1 MKKINIL
8 TTEMANKIA
17 AGEVVERPASVI
29 KELVENSVDAG
40 ATSLII
46 EIKNGGVSYIRVT
59 DNGCG
64 ISPEDIKTAFLPH
77 ATSKIVDE
85 NDLFSIKTLG
95 FRGEALASIAAVSNV
110 EIMSKTEDEN
120 GTKLE
125 ISGGQFLKEETV
137 GCPVGTTIVVKNL
150 FFNTPARMKFLKK
163 DSTEASYITD
173 IVERLVMSNPHIS
186 VRYIVDEKEKLFV
199 SGDGELKSCIYSIYG
214 RDYAKGVL
222 ELSNSNQGIKISGF
236 IGKKELS
243 RGNRAFQS
251 VFVNGRYVKNR
262 AITAV
267 VENAYKNNIMVGKF
281 PFYVMNIEIPFEMVD
296 INVHPTKQEVKFVN
310 ERQVCDEVYWAVKNA
325 LLKENDEIREKIKS
339 RYVTFDRPVT
349 VEKPKV
355 EQTEIKIETK
365 PVNIER
371 PQFSEAP
378 KFTPVKKVEV
388 SVPKEFAPKSAPKPE
403 PEIKVQQPPKN
414 ADTIGVIEKF
424 KFEEPKVEFVEEDK
438 KVSYKIIGQLFDT
451 YVILELDNEVLLM
464 DQHAAHER
472 MIYEKLLRMN
482 DEKDMAYQMLLS
494 PVAITLSASEY
505 DAVEGRREALEK
517 YGFVVEDFG
526 SNTILVRQ
534 VPVSLKDDDIKNVI
548 LDIINNSSTDYME
561 ENIHTIACKAAIK
574 ANKKLSDKEI
584 DELVR
589 LFVAEGGV
597 NTCPHGRPI
606 IVKIT
611 KYELEKMFKRI
622 Q

>member
-125 ISGGQFLKEETV
+125 ISGGQFLNEETV
-137 GCPVGTTIVVKNL
+137 GCPVGTTVVVKNL

-173 IVERLVMSNPHIS
+173 IVERLVMANPHIS

-199 SGDGELKSCIYSIYG
+199 SGDGELKSCIYAIYG

-222 ELSNSNQGIKISGF
+222 ELSNTNQGVKISGYV
-236 IGKKELS
+236 GKKELS

-281 PFYVMNIEIPFEMVD
+281 PFYVMNIEIPFDMVD
-296 INVHPTKQEVKFVN
+296 INLHHTKQEVKFVN

-365 PVNIER
+365 PVNVER
-371 PQFSEAP
+371 PQFDNGP

-388 SVPKEFAPKSAPKPE
+388 SVPGEFVPKAEPKPS
-403 PEIKVQQPPKN
+403 VQQPPKN
-414 ADTIGVIEKF
+414 ADTIGIIEKF
-424 KFEEPKVEFVEEDK
+424 KFEEPKVEIEKEDK
-438 KVSYKIIGQLFDT
+438 KVSYKIVGQLFDT

-472 MIYEKLLRMN
+472 MIYEKLIRMN
-482 DEKDMAYQMLLS
+482 EEKEMSCQMLLS

-505 DAVEGRREALEK
+505 DAVEERRAALEK
-517 YGFVVEDFG
+517 YGFDVEDFG

-534 VPVSLKDDDIKNVI
+534 VPVSLRDDDIKNVI

>member
-1 MKKINIL
+1 MKKINVL
-8 TTEMANKIA
+8 TNEMANKIA

-40 ATSLII
+40 ATNLII

-77 ATSKIVDE
+77 ATSKIVNED
-85 NDLFSIKTLG
+85 DLFSIKTLG

-125 ISGGQFLKEETV
+125 ISGGKIEREETV

-222 ELSNSNQGIKISGF
+222 ELSNSNQSVKISGY

-281 PFYVMNIEIPFEMVD
+281 PFYVMNIEVPFEMVD

-339 RYVTFDRPVT
+339 RYVTFDRPV
-349 VEKPKV
+349 VDVKPKA
-355 EQTEIKIETK
+355 EQTEIKIEHK
-365 PVNIER
+365 PVSAQR
-371 PQFSEAP
+371 PQ
-378 KFTPVKKVEV
+378 FTPVKKVEV
-388 SVPKEFAPKSAPKPE
+388 TIPREFKKPVPTRVEE
-403 PEIKVQQPPKN
+403 TIPKN
-414 ADTIGVIEKF
+414 AYTADILQKF
-424 KFEEPKVEFVEEDK
+424 RAEEPKIEFAEEEK
-438 KVSYKIIGQLFDT
+438 KFSYKIIGQLFDT

-472 MIYEKLLRMN
+472 MIYEKLVRIN
-482 DEKDMAYQMLLS
+482 EEKEMAYQMLLS

-505 DAVEGRREALEK
+505 DAVESKREELEK

-534 VPVSLKDDDIKNVI
+534 VPVSLRDDDMKNVI

-611 KYELEKMFKRI
+611 KYQLEKMFKRI

>member
-1 MKKINIL
+1 MKKINVL
-8 TTEMANKIA
+8 TNEMANKIS

-40 ATSLII
+40 ATNLII
-46 EIKNGGVSYIRVT
+46 EIKNGGISYIRVT

-64 ISPEDIKTAFLPH
+64 ISPVDIKTAFLPH
-77 ATSKIVDE
+77 ATSKIINED
-85 NDLFSIKTLG
+85 DLYSIKTLG

-110 EIMSKTEDEN
+110 EIMSKTPEEN
-120 GTKLE
+120 GIKLE
-125 ISGGQFLKEETV
+125 ISGGKFLSEEAV
-137 GCPVGTTIVVKNL
+137 GCTAGTTIVVKNL

-199 SGDGELKSCIYSIYG
+199 SGDGELKSCIYAIYG

-222 ELSNSNQGIKISGF
+222 ELSNSNPNIKISGYV
-236 IGKKELS
+236 GKRELS

-281 PFYVMNIEIPFEMVD
+281 PFYVMNIEVPFEMVD

-310 ERQVCDEVYWAVKNA
+310 ERQVCDEVYWAVKGA
-325 LLKENDEIREKIKS
+325 LQKENDEIRDKIKS
-339 RYVTFDRPVT
+339 KYASFERPVT
-349 VEKPKV
+349 EERPKPQ
-355 EQTEIKIETK
+355 QTSIYFESK
-365 PVNIER
+365 PVNVQR
-371 PQFSEAP
+371 PI
-378 KFTPVKKVEV
+378 FTPVTKVEV
-388 SVPKEFAPKSAPKPE
+388 NVPKEFKHKE
-403 PEIKVQQPPKN
+403 QPVPKN
-414 ADTIGVIEKF
+414 ADTVDILKKF
-424 KFEEPKVEFVEEDK
+424 RLEEPKINFEEEK
-438 KVSYKIIGQLFDT
+438 KLSYKIIGQLFDT
-451 YVILELDNEVLLM
+451 YVILELDNQVLLM

-472 MIYEKLLRMN
+472 MIYEKLMRMN
-482 DEKDMAYQMLLS
+482 EAKEVAYQMLLS
-494 PVAITLSASEY
+494 PVAVTLSASEY
-505 DAVEGRREALEK
+505 DAVDGKKEILEK

-534 VPVSLKDDDIKNVI
+534 VPVSLCEEDIKNVI
-548 LDIINNSSTDYME
+548 LDIINNSASDYME

-584 DELVR
+584 DNLVEM
-589 LFVAEGGV
+589 FVAEGGV

>member
-8 TTEMANKIA
+8 STEMSNKIA

-40 ATSLII
+40 ATNIII
-46 EIKNGGVSYIRVT
+46 EIKNGGISYIRVT

-64 ISPEDIKTAFLPH
+64 ISPEDVKTAFLPH
-77 ATSKIVDE
+77 ATSKIINED
-85 NDLFSIKTLG
+85 DLFSIKTLG

-120 GTKLE
+120 GTFLE
-125 ISGGQFLKEETV
+125 ISGGKFVKEETV

-173 IVERLVMSNPHIS
+173 IVERLVMANPNIS

-214 RDYAKGVL
+214 RDYAKGVI
-222 ELSNSNQGIKISGF
+222 ELTNSNPNIKISGYV
-236 IGKKELS
+236 GKKEIS

-281 PFYVMNIEIPFEMVD
+281 PFYVMYIDVPYEMVD

-310 ERQVCDEVYWAVKNA
+310 ERQVCDEVYWAVKGA
-325 LLKENDEIREKIKS
+325 LQKENDEIREKIKS
-339 RYVTFDRPVT
+339 RYVTFDRPV
-349 VEKPKV
+349 VEEKPKV
-355 EQTEIKIETK
+355 EQTVIKFEQK
-365 PVNIER
+365 PVNVER
-371 PQFSEAP
+371 PQ
-378 KFTPVKKVEV
+378 FTPVKKVEV
-388 SVPKEFAPKSAPKPE
+388 SVPKEFKPKEVVKPGITEPSA
-403 PEIKVQQPPKN
+403 PPKN
-414 ADTIGVIEKF
+414 ADTAGVLEKF
-424 KFEEPKVEFVEEDK
+424 KFEEPKVEITEEENK
-438 KVSYKIIGQLFDT
+438 ISYKIIGQLFDT
-451 YVILELDNEVLLM
+451 YVILELDNEILLM

-472 MIYEKLLRMN
+472 MIYEKLVKAN
-482 DEKDMAYQMLLS
+482 DEKEVAYQMLLS
-494 PVAITLSASEY
+494 PVAITLSAREY
-505 DAVEGRREALEK
+505 DGVEDKKADLEK

-534 VPVSLKDDDIKNVI
+534 VPVSLRDEDMKNVI

-589 LFVAEGGV
+589 LFVAQGGV

-606 IVKIT
+606 MVKIT
-611 KYELEKMFKRI
+611 RYELEKMFKRI

>member
-1 MKKINIL
+1 MKKINVL
-8 TTEMANKIA
+8 TNEMANKIA

-40 ATSLII
+40 ATNLII

-125 ISGGQFLKEETV
+125 ISGGQFLNEETV
-137 GCPVGTTIVVKNL
+137 GCPVGTTVVVKNL

-173 IVERLVMSNPHIS
+173 IVERLVMANPHIS
-186 VRYIVDEKEKLFV
+186 VRYIIDEKEKLFV
-199 SGDGELKSCIYSIYG
+199 SGDGELKSCIYAIYG

-222 ELSNSNQGIKISGF
+222 ELSNNNQGIKISGF

-243 RGNRAFQS
+243 RGNRAFQT

-339 RYVTFDRPVT
+339 RYVSFDRPVT

-365 PVNIER
+365 PVTAER
-371 PQFSEAP
+371 PTFTP
-378 KFTPVKKVEV
+378 YTPVKKVEV
-388 SVPKEFAPKSAPKPE
+388 SVPREFKPKSE
-403 PEIKVQQPPKN
+403 PAKVIQPPKN
-414 ADTIGVIEKF
+414 SDTLEAIKKF
-424 KFEEPKVEFVEEDK
+424 VMEEPAKEIQEKENTYN
-438 KVSYKIIGQLFDT
+438 YKIIGQLFDT

-472 MIYEKLLRMN
+472 MIYEKLNRMN
-482 DEKDMAYQMLLS
+482 SEKEMAYQLLLS

-505 DAVEGRREALEK
+505 DAVEAKKGELEK
-517 YGFVVEDFG
+517 FGFVVDDFG

-534 VPVSLKDDDIKNVI
+534 VPVSLRDDDIKNVI

-574 ANKKLSDKEI
+574 ANKKLSDREI

-589 LFVAEGGV
+589 LFVSEGGV

>member
-1 MKKINIL
+1 MKKINVL
-8 TTEMANKIA
+8 SSEMSNKIA

-77 ATSKIVDE
+77 ATSKIVNED
-85 NDLFSIKTLG
+85 DLYSIKTLG

-110 EIMSKTEDEN
+110 EIMSKTEEEN

-125 ISGGQFLKEETV
+125 ISGGKFLSEETV
-137 GCPVGTTIVVKNL
+137 GCPVGTTVVVKNL

-199 SGDGELKSCIYSIYG
+199 SGDGELKSCIYAIYG

-243 RGNRAFQS
+243 RGNRAFQT

-281 PFYVMNIEIPFEMVD
+281 PFYVMNIEIPYEMVD

-310 ERQVCDEVYWAVKNA
+310 ERQVCDEVYWTVKNA

-339 RYVTFDRPVT
+339 RYVTFDRPIAA
-349 VEKPKV
+349 EKPKV
-355 EQTEIKIETK
+355 EQTEIKIGTK
-365 PVNIER
+365 PISAQR
-371 PQFSEAP
+371 PQFV
-378 KFTPVKKVEV
+378 PVKKIEV
-388 SVPKEFAPKSAPKPE
+388 SVPKEFKTEVESRIVE
-403 PEIKVQQPPKN
+403 QLPPKN
-414 ADTIGVIEKF
+414 SDTASVLKSF
-424 KFEEPKVEFVEEDK
+424 TLAEPKIQLEDGNK
-438 KVSYKIIGQLFDT
+438 NISYKIIGQLFDT
-451 YVILELDNEVLLM
+451 YVILELEKEVLLM

-472 MIYEKLLRMN
+472 MIYEKLMRMN
-482 DEKDMAYQMLLS
+482 DEKNTAYQMLLS
-494 PVAITLSASEY
+494 PVAVTLSASEY
-505 DAVEGRREALEK
+505 ASVEEKKEELEK
-517 YGFVVEDFG
+517 FGFVVEDFG
-526 SNTILVRQ
+526 SNTVLVRQ
-534 VPVSLKDDDIKNVI
+534 VPVSLRDDDIKNVL
-548 LDIINNSSTDYME
+548 LDIINNSSVNYME

-574 ANKKLSDKEI
+574 ANKKLSDREI

-589 LFVAEGGV
+589 MFVEEGGV

-606 IVKIT
+606 IVRVT

>member
-1 MKKINIL
+1 MKKINVL
-8 TTEMANKIA
+8 TNEMANKIA

-46 EIKNGGVSYIRVT
+46 EIKNGGISYIRVT

-125 ISGGQFLKEETV
+125 ISGGQFLNEETV

-173 IVERLVMSNPHIS
+173 IVERLVMANPHIS

-199 SGDGELKSCIYSIYG
+199 SGDGELKSCIYAIYG

-222 ELSNSNQGIKISGF
+222 ELSNTNQGIKIVGF

-281 PFYVMNIEIPFEMVD
+281 PFYVMNIEIPFDMVD

-371 PQFSEAP
+371 PQFNDGP
-378 KFTPVKKVEV
+378 KFTPIKKVEV
-388 SVPKEFAPKSAPKPE
+388 SVPKEFVPKTEPKPT
-403 PEIKVQQPPKN
+403 VQQPPKN

-424 KFEEPKVEFVEEDK
+424 KFEEPKVEFTEEDK
-438 KVSYKIIGQLFDT
+438 KVSYKIVGQLFDT

-472 MIYEKLLRMN
+472 MIYEKLIRMN
-482 DEKDMAYQMLLS
+482 EEKEMSCQMLLS

-505 DAVEGRREALEK
+505 DAVEERREALEK
-517 YGFVVEDFG
+517 YGFDVEDFG

-534 VPVSLKDDDIKNVI
+534 VPVSLRDDDIKNVI

>member
-1 MKKINIL
+1 MKKINVL
-8 TTEMANKIA
+8 TNEMANKIS

-40 ATSLII
+40 ATNLII

-77 ATSKIVDE
+77 ATSKIVNE
-85 NDLFSIKTLG
+85 EDLYSIKTLG

-110 EIMSKTEDEN
+110 EIMSKTVDEN

-125 ISGGQFLKEETV
+125 ISGGQFISEGAV

-199 SGDGELKSCIYSIYG
+199 SGDGQLKSCIYAIYG
-214 RDYAKGVL
+214 RDYAKGVI
-222 ELSNSNQGIKISGF
+222 ELSNTNPSIKISGYV
-236 IGKKELS
+236 GKKELS

-267 VENAYKNNIMVGKF
+267 VENAYKNNIMVGRF
-281 PFYVMNIEIPFEMVD
+281 PFYVMNIEVPFEMVD

-310 ERQVCDEVYWAVKNA
+310 ERQVCDEVYWAVKGA
-325 LLKENDEIREKIKS
+325 LQKENDEIREKIKS
-339 RYVTFDRPVT
+339 RYATFERPVT
-349 VEKPKV
+349 E
-355 EQTEIKIETK
+355 ERQESQQTAIHFETK
-365 PVNIER
+365 AVNSQR
-371 PQFSEAP
+371 PQFV
-378 KFTPVKKVEV
+378 PVNRVEV
-388 SVPKEFAPKSAPKPE
+388 SVPKEFRPKEHTTIEQHIPKD
-403 PEIKVQQPPKN
+403 
-414 ADTIGVIEKF
+414 ADTVETLKKF
-424 KFEEPKVEFVEEDK
+424 RMEEPKPIFLDEEK
-438 KVSYKIIGQLFDT
+438 KCTYKIIGQLFDT
-451 YVILELDNEVLLM
+451 YIILELGNDVLLM

-472 MIYEKLLRMN
+472 MIYERLVRTN
-482 DEKDMAYQMLLS
+482 EEKETSYQMLLA
-494 PVAITLSASEY
+494 PVAVTLSASEY
-505 DAVEGRREALEK
+505 DAVEEKREVLEK
-517 YGFVVEDFG
+517 YGFAVEDFG

-534 VPVSLKDDDIKNVI
+534 VPVSLCDEDIKNVI

-561 ENIHTIACKAAIK
+561 ENMHTIACKAAIK

-584 DELVR
+584 DRLVEM
-589 LFVAEGGV
+589 FVAEGGI

>member
-8 TTEMANKIA
+8 TNEMANKIA

-29 KELVENSVDAG
+29 KELVENSIDAG

-46 EIKNGGVSYIRVT
+46 EIKHGGISYMRVT

-125 ISGGQFLKEETV
+125 ISGGQFLSEETV
-137 GCPVGTTIVVKNL
+137 GCPVGTTVVVKNL

-173 IVERLVMSNPHIS
+173 IVERLVMANPHIS

-199 SGDGELKSCIYSIYG
+199 SGDGELKSCIYAVYG

-222 ELSNSNQGIKISGF
+222 ELSNSNQGIRVSGF

-243 RGNRAFQS
+243 RGNRAFQT
-251 VFVNGRYVKNR
+251 VFVNGRYVKSR
-262 AITAV
+262 TITAV

-281 PFYVMNIEIPFEMVD
+281 PFYVMNIEISFEMVD

-339 RYVTFDRPVT
+339 RYVSFDRPVT
-349 VEKPKV
+349 TEKPKV

-365 PVNIER
+365 PVNVER
-371 PQFSEAP
+371 PSFT
-378 KFTPVKKVEV
+378 FTPAKKVEV
-388 SVPKEFAPKSAPKPE
+388 SVPKEFKPKTEPVKVSKPPVNSNTVEIIKNFVMEE
-403 PEIKVQQPPKN
+403 PEREIQ
-414 ADTIGVIEKF
+414 
-424 KFEEPKVEFVEEDK
+424 DK
-438 KVSYKIIGQLFDT
+438 ELKYSYKIIGQLFDT
-451 YVILELDNEVLLM
+451 YIILELDNEVLLM

-472 MIYEKLLRMN
+472 MIYEKLTRMN
-482 DEKDMAYQMLLS
+482 SEKEMAYQVLLS
-494 PVAITLSASEY
+494 PVAVTLSASEY
-505 DAVEGRREALEK
+505 DAVDGKKEELEK
-517 YGFVVEDFG
+517 FGFVVEDFG
-526 SNTILVRQ
+526 SNTVLVRQ
-534 VPVSLKDDDIKNVI
+534 VPVSLRDDDIKNVI

-589 LFVAEGGV
+589 LFVSEGGV

-606 IVKIT
+606 IVKFT

>member
-1 MKKINIL
+1 MKKINVL
-8 TTEMANKIA
+8 PSEMSNKIA

-40 ATSLII
+40 ATNIII
-46 EIKNGGVSYIRVT
+46 EIKNGGISYIRVT

-64 ISPEDIKTAFLPH
+64 ISPDDIKTAFLPH
-77 ATSKIVDE
+77 ATSKIINED
-85 NDLFSIKTLG
+85 DLFSIKTLG

-120 GTKLE
+120 GTFLE
-125 ISGGQFLKEETV
+125 ISGGKFVKEETV

-150 FFNTPARMKFLKK
+150 FFNTPARMKFLKR

-186 VRYIVDEKEKLFV
+186 VRYIIDEKEKLFV

-214 RDYAKGVL
+214 RDYAKGVI
-222 ELSNSNQGIKISGF
+222 ELSNSNPIVKISGYV
-236 IGKKELS
+236 GKRELS

-251 VFVNGRYVKNR
+251 IFVNGRYVKNR

-281 PFYVMNIEIPFEMVD
+281 PFYVMCIDIPYEMVD

-310 ERQVCDEVYWAVKNA
+310 ERQVCDEVYWAVKGA
-325 LLKENDEIREKIKS
+325 LQKENDEIREKIKS
-339 RYVTFDRPVT
+339 RYATFDRPV
-349 VEKPKV
+349 VDEKPKA
-355 EQTEIKIETK
+355 EQTFMKFEQK
-365 PVNIER
+365 PVNVER
-371 PQFSEAP
+371 PQ
-378 KFTPVKKVEV
+378 FTPVKKIEV
-388 SVPKEFAPKSAPKPE
+388 SVPKEFKPRVTE
-403 PEIKVQQPPKN
+403 PTVPKN
-414 ADTIGVIEKF
+414 TDTVSVLQKF
-424 KFEEPKVEFVEEDK
+424 KLEEPKVEFVEEEK
-438 KVSYKIIGQLFDT
+438 KFSYKIIGQLFDT
-451 YVILELDNEVLLM
+451 YVILELENEILLM

-472 MIYEKLLRMN
+472 MIYEQLTRLN
-482 DEKDMAYQMLLS
+482 EEKETAYQMLLS

-505 DAVEGRREALEK
+505 DAVEDKKETLEK

-534 VPVSLKDDDIKNVI
+534 VPVSLRDDDIKNVI

-589 LFVAEGGV
+589 LFVSEGGV

-606 IVKIT
+606 MVKIT

>member
-1 MKKINIL
+1 MKKINVL
-8 TTEMANKIA
+8 TNEMANKIS

-40 ATSLII
+40 ATNLIV
-46 EIKNGGVSYIRVT
+46 EIKNGGISYIRVT

-77 ATSKIVDE
+77 ATSKIVNED
-85 NDLFSIKTLG
+85 DLYSIKTLG

-110 EIMSKTEDEN
+110 EIMSKTIDEN

-125 ISGGQFLKEETV
+125 ISGGKVMGEEAV

-199 SGDGELKSCIYSIYG
+199 SGDGELKSCIYAIYG

-222 ELSNSNQGIKISGF
+222 ELCNSNPNIKISGYV
-236 IGKKELS
+236 GKRELS

-281 PFYVMNIEIPFEMVD
+281 PFYVMNIEVPFEMVD

-310 ERQVCDEVYWAVKNA
+310 ERQVCDEVYWAVKGA
-325 LLKENDEIREKIKS
+325 LQKENDEIRNKIMSK
-339 RYVTFDRPVT
+339 YATFERPVA
-349 VEKPKV
+349 EEGPKPQ
-355 EQTEIKIETK
+355 QTSIRFDTK
-365 PVNIER
+365 PVNVQR
-371 PQFSEAP
+371 PAFIPAA
-378 KFTPVKKVEV
+378 KVEV
-388 SVPKEFAPKSAPKPE
+388 NVPKEFKPKE
-403 PEIKVQQPPKN
+403 QPVPKN
-414 ADTIGVIEKF
+414 TNTADILEKF
-424 KFEEPKVEFVEEDK
+424 RVEEPKISLVEEK
-438 KVSYKIIGQLFDT
+438 KFSYKIIGQLFDT
-451 YVILELDNEVLLM
+451 YVILELDNQVLLM

-472 MIYEKLLRMN
+472 MIYEKLMRMN
-482 DEKDMAYQMLLS
+482 EAKDITYQMLLS

-505 DAVEGRREALEK
+505 DAVEEKKDVLEK
-517 YGFVVEDFG
+517 YGFAVEDFG

-534 VPVSLKDDDIKNVI
+534 VPISLCDEDIKNVI
-548 LDIINNSSTDYME
+548 LDIINNSASDYME

-584 DELVR
+584 DSLVEM
-589 LFVAEGGV
+589 FVAEGGV

>member
-1 MKKINIL
+1 MKKINVL
-8 TTEMANKIA
+8 TNEMANKIA

-40 ATSLII
+40 ATNLII

-77 ATSKIVDE
+77 ATSKIVNE
-85 NDLFSIKTLG
+85 EDLFSIKTLG

-110 EIMSKTEDEN
+110 EIMSKTADEN

-125 ISGGQFLKEETV
+125 ISGGKFIKEETV
-137 GCPVGTTIVVKNL
+137 GCPVGTTVVVKNL

-199 SGDGELKSCIYSIYG
+199 SGDGELKSCIYAIYG

-222 ELSNSNQGIKISGF
+222 ELTNSNPSIKISGYV
-236 IGKKELS
+236 GKKELS
-243 RGNRAFQS
+243 RGNRAFQT

-281 PFYVMNIEIPFEMVD
+281 PFYAMNIDVPFEMVD

-310 ERQVCDEVYWAVKNA
+310 ERQVCDEVYWAVKGA
-325 LLKENDEIREKIKS
+325 LQKENDEIREKIKS
-339 RYVTFDRPVT
+339 RYVTFDRPV
-349 VEKPKV
+349 VDEKPKA
-355 EQTEIKIETK
+355 EQTTIRFESK
-365 PVNIER
+365 PVNVER
-371 PQFSEAP
+371 PQFAP
-378 KFTPVKKVEV
+378 AKKVEV
-388 SVPKEFAPKSAPKPE
+388 SIPKEFKPKTEQRIFEHQISRNTDTADVIKKFNLKEPK
-403 PEIKVQQPPKN
+403 
-414 ADTIGVIEKF
+414 IE
-424 KFEEPKVEFVEEDK
+424 FEEEEQK
-438 KVSYKIIGQLFDT
+438 FSYKIIGQLFDT
-451 YVILELDNEVLLM
+451 YVILELDNEVLIM

-472 MIYEKLLRMN
+472 MIYEKLIRMN
-482 DEKDMAYQMLLS
+482 EEKEMAYQMLLS

-505 DAVEGRREALEK
+505 DAVDGKKEALEK

-534 VPVSLKDDDIKNVI
+534 VPVSLRDDDIKNVI

-584 DELVR
+584 DELVK

>member
-1 MKKINIL
+1 MKKINVL
-8 TTEMANKIA
+8 TNEMANKIS

-46 EIKNGGVSYIRVT
+46 EIKNGGISYIRVT

-77 ATSKIVDE
+77 ATSKIVNED
-85 NDLFSIKTLG
+85 DLYSIKTLG

-110 EIMSKTEDEN
+110 EIMSKTVDEN

-125 ISGGQFLKEETV
+125 ISGGQFLSEEAV
-137 GCPVGTTIVVKNL
+137 GCPTGTTIVVKNL

-186 VRYIVDEKEKLFV
+186 VRYIVDEREKLFV
-199 SGDGELKSCIYSIYG
+199 SGDGELRSCIYAIYG
-214 RDYAKGVL
+214 RDYAKGLL
-222 ELSNSNQGIKISGF
+222 EITNTNPSVKLSGYV
-236 IGKKELS
+236 GKRELS

-281 PFYVMNIEIPFEMVD
+281 PFYVMNIEVPFEMVD

-310 ERQVCDEVYWAVKNA
+310 ERQVCDEVYWAVKCA
-325 LLKENDEIREKIKS
+325 LQKENDEIREKIKS
-339 RYVTFDRPVT
+339 KYSAFERPVT
-349 VEKPKV
+349 EEKPMPK
-355 EQTEIKIETK
+355 QTAIHFETK
-365 PVNIER
+365 PISLVR
-371 PQFSEAP
+371 PQFTSSAN
-378 KFTPVKKVEV
+378 TKVEV
-388 SVPKEFAPKSAPKPE
+388 NVPREFKPKPYSAPQNDNTAE
-403 PEIKVQQPPKN
+403 VL
-414 ADTIGVIEKF
+414 EKF
-424 KFEEPKVEFVEEDK
+424 KMEEPKIQFEDEVNDK
-438 KVSYKIIGQLFDT
+438 LSYKIIGQLFDT
-451 YVILELDNEVLLM
+451 YVILELDKEVLLM

-472 MIYEKLLRMN
+472 MIYEKLMRMN
-482 DEKDMAYQMLLS
+482 EEKEMAYQMLLS

-505 DAVEGRREALEK
+505 DAIEDKRDILEK

-534 VPVSLKDDDIKNVI
+534 VPVSLCDEDIKNVI

-574 ANKKLSDKEI
+574 ANKRLSDKEI
-584 DELVR
+584 DNLVK
-589 LFVAEGGV
+589 LFASEGGV

>member
-1 MKKINIL
+1 MKKINVL
-8 TTEMANKIA
+8 TNEMANKIA

-40 ATSLII
+40 ATNLII

-77 ATSKIVDE
+77 ATSKIINE
-85 NDLFSIKTLG
+85 EDLFSIKTLG

-110 EIMSKTEDEN
+110 DIMSKTEVDN
-120 GTKLE
+120 GTMLE
-125 ISGGQFLKEETV
+125 ISGGKVIKEETV
-137 GCPVGTTIVVKNL
+137 GCPVGTTVVVKNL

-163 DSTEASYITD
+163 DSTETSYITD

-214 RDYAKGVL
+214 RDYANGVL
-222 ELSNSNQGIKISGF
+222 ELSNSNPTIKISGYV
-236 IGKKELS
+236 GKKELS

-325 LLKENDEIREKIKS
+325 LQKENDEIREKIKS
-339 RYVTFDRPVT
+339 RYLTFDRPAVD
-349 VEKPKV
+349 EKPRV
-355 EQTEIKIETK
+355 EQAAIRFEPK
-365 PVNIER
+365 PVSVER
-371 PQFSEAP
+371 PQFTPGKRVEA
-378 KFTPVKKVEV
+378 
-388 SVPKEFAPKSAPKPE
+388 SVPVEFKPKAE
-403 PEIKVQQPPKN
+403 PRIVTQMPKN
-414 ADTIGVIEKF
+414 ADTAEILKKF
-424 KFEEPKVEFVEEDK
+424 TVEEPKIEFEDEENK
-438 KVSYKIIGQLFDT
+438 FSYKIIGQLFDT
-451 YVILELDNEVLLM
+451 YVILELDDEVLLM

-472 MIYEKLLRMN
+472 MIYEKLTRMN
-482 DEKDMAYQMLLS
+482 EEKEMVYQMLLS
-494 PVAITLSASEY
+494 PVAVTLSASEY
-505 DAVEGRREALEK
+505 DAVEGKKEALEK

-534 VPVSLKDDDIKNVI
+534 VPVSLRDDDIKSVI

-584 DELVR
+584 DELVK
-589 LFVAEGGV
+589 LFVAQGGV

-622 Q
+622 QG

>member
-1 MKKINIL
+1 MKKINVL
-8 TTEMANKIA
+8 PSEMSNKIA

-40 ATSLII
+40 ATNIII
-46 EIKNGGVSYIRVT
+46 EIKNGGISYIRVT

-64 ISPEDIKTAFLPH
+64 ISPDDIKTAFLPH
-77 ATSKIVDE
+77 ATSKIINED
-85 NDLFSIKTLG
+85 DLFSIKTLG

-120 GTKLE
+120 GTFLE
-125 ISGGQFLKEETV
+125 ISGGKFVKEETV

-150 FFNTPARMKFLKK
+150 FFNTPARMKFLKR

-186 VRYIVDEKEKLFV
+186 VRYIIDEKEKLFV
-199 SGDGELKSCIYSIYG
+199 SGDGELKSCIYSVYG
-214 RDYAKGVL
+214 RDYAKGVI
-222 ELSNSNQGIKISGF
+222 ELSNSNPIVKISGYV
-236 IGKKELS
+236 GKRELS

-251 VFVNGRYVKNR
+251 IFVNGRYVKNR

-267 VENAYKNNIMVGKF
+267 VESAYKNNIMVGKF
-281 PFYVMNIEIPFEMVD
+281 PFYVMCIDIPYEMVD

-310 ERQVCDEVYWAVKNA
+310 ERQVCDEVYWAVKGA
-325 LLKENDEIREKIKS
+325 LQKENDEIREKIKS
-339 RYVTFDRPVT
+339 RYATFDRPV
-349 VEKPKV
+349 VDEKPKA
-355 EQTEIKIETK
+355 EQTFMKFEQK
-365 PVNIER
+365 PVNVER
-371 PQFSEAP
+371 PQ
-378 KFTPVKKVEV
+378 FTPVKKVEV
-388 SVPKEFAPKSAPKPE
+388 SVPKEFKPRVTE
-403 PEIKVQQPPKN
+403 PTVPKN
-414 ADTIGVIEKF
+414 TDTVSVLQKF
-424 KFEEPKVEFVEEDK
+424 KLEEPKVEFVEEEK
-438 KVSYKIIGQLFDT
+438 KFSYKIIGQLFDT
-451 YVILELDNEVLLM
+451 YVILELENEILLM

-472 MIYEKLLRMN
+472 MIYEQLTRLN
-482 DEKDMAYQMLLS
+482 EEKETAYQILLS

-505 DAVEGRREALEK
+505 DAVEDKKETLEK

-534 VPVSLKDDDIKNVI
+534 VPVSLRDDDIKNVI

-589 LFVAEGGV
+589 LFVSEGGV

-606 IVKIT
+606 MVKIT

>member
-110 EIMSKTEDEN
+110 EIMSKTADEN

-125 ISGGQFLKEETV
+125 ISGGKFLKEETV

-199 SGDGELKSCIYSIYG
+199 SGDGELKSCIYAIYG

-222 ELSNSNQGIKISGF
+222 ELSNTNQAIKISGF
-236 IGKKELS
+236 VGKKELS

-281 PFYVMNIEIPFEMVD
+281 PFYVMNIKIPFEMVD

-339 RYVTFDRPVT
+339 RYVTFDSPVAT
-349 VEKPKV
+349 EKPKV
-355 EQTEIKIETK
+355 VQTEIKIETK

-371 PQFSEAP
+371 PQFSDGP

-388 SVPKEFAPKSAPKPE
+388 SVPKEFVPKQQPKPE
-403 PEIKVQQPPKN
+403 PKVTVQQPPKN
-414 ADTIGVIEKF
+414 TDTIGIIEKF
-424 KFEEPKVEFVEEDK
+424 RFEEPKVEFEEEDK

-482 DEKDMAYQMLLS
+482 EEKDMAYQMLLS
-494 PVAITLSASEY
+494 PVAVTLSASEY
-505 DAVEGRREALEK
+505 DAVETRREALEK

-534 VPVSLKDDDIKNVI
+534 VPVSLRDDDIKNVI

-574 ANKKLSDKEI
+574 ANKKLSDREI

>member
-1 MKKINIL
+1 MKKINVL
-8 TTEMANKIA
+8 TNEMANKIA

-40 ATSLII
+40 ATNLII
-46 EIKNGGVSYIRVT
+46 EIKNGGISYIRVT

-85 NDLFSIKTLG
+85 DDLFSIKTLG

-125 ISGGQFLKEETV
+125 ISGGKFLSEETV
-137 GCPVGTTIVVKNL
+137 GCPVGTTVVVKNL

-173 IVERLVMSNPHIS
+173 IVERLVMANPHIS

-199 SGDGELKSCIYSIYG
+199 SGDGELKSCIYAIYG

-222 ELSNSNQGIKISGF
+222 ELSNTNQGIKISGYV
-236 IGKKELS
+236 GKKELS

-349 VEKPKV
+349 LEKPKAQ
-355 EQTEIKIETK
+355 QTEIKIETK
-365 PVNIER
+365 PVNVER
-371 PQFSEAP
+371 PT
-378 KFTPVKKVEV
+378 FTPVKKVEV
-388 SVPKEFAPKSAPKPE
+388 SVPKEFKPKSESRPA
-403 PEIKVQQPPKN
+403 VQQPPKN
-414 ADTIGVIEKF
+414 TDTADVLKMFTAAEPRVE
-424 KFEEPKVEFVEEDK
+424 FEEEEQK
-438 KVSYKIIGQLFDT
+438 FSYKIIGQLFDT

-472 MIYEKLLRMN
+472 MIYEKLIRMN
-482 DEKDMAYQMLLS
+482 NEKEMAYQMLLS

-505 DAVEGRREALEK
+505 DAVEGKKEALEK

-534 VPVSLKDDDIKNVI
+534 VPVSLRDDDIKNVI

-561 ENIHTIACKAAIK
+561 ENIHTIACKAAVK

>member
-1 MKKINIL
+1 MKKINVL
-8 TTEMANKIA
+8 TNEMANKIS

-77 ATSKIVDE
+77 ATSKIVNED
-85 NDLFSIKTLG
+85 DLYSIKTLG

-110 EIMSKTEDEN
+110 EIMSKTANEN

-125 ISGGQFLKEETV
+125 ISGGKFLNEETV
-137 GCPVGTTIVVKNL
+137 GCPVGTTMVVKNL

-173 IVERLVMSNPHIS
+173 IVERLVMSNPLIS
-186 VRYIVDEKEKLFV
+186 VRYIIDEKEKLFV
-199 SGDGELKSCIYSIYG
+199 SGDGELKSCIYAIYG
-214 RDYAKGVL
+214 RDYANGLL
-222 ELSNSNQGIKISGF
+222 ELSNNNPSIKISGYV
-236 IGKKELS
+236 GKKELS

-267 VENAYKNNIMVGKF
+267 VENAYKNNIMIGKF
-281 PFYVMNIEIPFEMVD
+281 PFYVMNKEVPFEMVD

-310 ERQVCDEVYWAVKNA
+310 ERQVCDEVYWAVKGA
-325 LLKENDEIREKIKS
+325 LQKENDEIREKIKS
-339 RYVTFDRPVT
+339 KYATFERPVA
-349 VEKPKV
+349 V
-355 EQTEIKIETK
+355 EQPKPQQTAIHFETK
-365 PVNIER
+365 PVNVER
-371 PQFSEAP
+371 PQFV
-378 KFTPVKKVEV
+378 PVKKIEV
-388 SVPKEFAPKSAPKPE
+388 NVPEEFKPKP
-403 PEIKVQQPPKN
+403 QPVPQKEN
-414 ADTIGVIEKF
+414 TADILKKF
-424 KFEEPKVEFVEEDK
+424 RMEEPKIQFEDEANDK
-438 KVSYKIIGQLFDT
+438 LSYKIIGQLFDT

-472 MIYEKLLRMN
+472 MIYEKLMRMN
-482 DEKDMAYQMLLS
+482 EEKEMAYQMLLS

-505 DAVEGRREALEK
+505 DAVDGKKEILEK
-517 YGFVVEDFG
+517 YGFVTEDFG

-534 VPVSLKDDDIKNVI
+534 VPVSLCDEDIKNVI

-561 ENIHTIACKAAIK
+561 ENIHTIACKAAVK
-574 ANKKLSDKEI
+574 ANKRLSDKEI
-584 DELVR
+584 DNLIK

-611 KYELEKMFKRI
+611 KYQLEKMFKRI

>member
-8 TTEMANKIA
+8 TNEMANKIA

-29 KELVENSVDAG
+29 KELVENSIDAG

-46 EIKNGGVSYIRVT
+46 EIKHGGISYMRVT

-125 ISGGQFLKEETV
+125 ISGGQFLSEETV
-137 GCPVGTTIVVKNL
+137 GCPVGTTVVVKNL

-173 IVERLVMSNPHIS
+173 IVERLVMANPHIS

-199 SGDGELKSCIYSIYG
+199 SGDGELKSCIYAVYG

-222 ELSNSNQGIKISGF
+222 ELSNTNQTIKVSGYV
-236 IGKKELS
+236 GKKEIS

-339 RYVTFDRPVT
+339 RYVSFDRPVAI
-349 VEKPKV
+349 EKPKV
-355 EQTEIKIETK
+355 EQTEIKVETK
-365 PVNIER
+365 PVNVQR
-371 PQFSEAP
+371 PSFTT
-378 KFTPVKKVEV
+378 FTPVKKVEV
-388 SVPKEFAPKSAPKPE
+388 SVPKEFKPKTEIVKASKP
-403 PEIKVQQPPKN
+403 PLNSDTAEIIKN
-414 ADTIGVIEKF
+414 FVM
-424 KFEEPKVEFVEEDK
+424 EEPKIEILENENK
-438 KVSYKIIGQLFDT
+438 YSYKIIGQLFDT
-451 YVILELDNEVLLM
+451 YIILELDNEVLLM

-472 MIYEKLLRMN
+472 MIYERLMRMN
-482 DEKDMAYQMLLS
+482 SEKEMAFQVLLS
-494 PVAITLSASEY
+494 PVAVTLSASEY
-505 DAVEGRREALEK
+505 DAVESKKEELEK
-517 YGFVVEDFG
+517 FGFVVDDFG
-526 SNTILVRQ
+526 SNTVLVRQ
-534 VPVSLKDDDIKNVI
+534 VPVSLRDDDIKNVI

-584 DELVR
+584 YELVR
-589 LFVAEGGV
+589 LFVSEGGV

>member
-1 MKKINIL
+1 MKKINVL
-8 TTEMANKIA
+8 TNEMANKIA

-40 ATSLII
+40 ATNLII
-46 EIKNGGVSYIRVT
+46 EIKNGGISYIRVT

-77 ATSKIVDE
+77 ATSKIVNED
-85 NDLFSIKTLG
+85 DLFSIKTLG

-125 ISGGQFLKEETV
+125 ISGGRFLSEETV
-137 GCPVGTTIVVKNL
+137 GCPVGTTVVVKNL

-199 SGDGELKSCIYSIYG
+199 SGDGELKSCIYAIYG

-222 ELSNSNQGIKISGF
+222 EVSNSNQAIKISGYV
-236 IGKKELS
+236 GKKELS

-325 LLKENDEIREKIKS
+325 LLKENDQIREKIKS

-365 PVNIER
+365 PVNVER
-371 PQFSEAP
+371 PQ
-378 KFTPVKKVEV
+378 FTPVKKVEV
-388 SVPKEFAPKSAPKPE
+388 SVPEEFKPKAE
-403 PEIKVQQPPKN
+403 PRVAVQQPPKN
-414 ADTIGVIEKF
+414 TDTAEVLKRF
-424 KFEEPKVEFVEEDK
+424 HAEEPKIEFEEEEQK
-438 KVSYKIIGQLFDT
+438 FSYKIIGQLFDT

-472 MIYEKLLRMN
+472 MIYEKLTRMN

-505 DAVEGRREALEK
+505 DAVDSKKEALEK

-534 VPVSLKDDDIKNVI
+534 VPVSLRDDDIKNVI

-584 DELVR
+584 NELVR

>member
-1 MKKINIL
+1 MKKINVL
-8 TTEMANKIA
+8 TVEMSNKIA

-40 ATSLII
+40 ATNII
-46 EIKNGGVSYIRVT
+46 VEIKNGGISYIRVT

-77 ATSKIVDE
+77 ATSKIVNED
-85 NDLFSIKTLG
+85 DLFSIKTLG

-120 GTKLE
+120 GTFLE
-125 ISGGQFLKEETV
+125 ISGGKFVKEETV
-137 GCPVGTTIVVKNL
+137 GCPVGTTVVVKNL
-150 FFNTPARMKFLKK
+150 FFNTPARMKFLKR

-173 IVERLVMSNPHIS
+173 IVERLVMANPHIS

-214 RDYAKGVL
+214 RDYAKGVI
-222 ELSNSNQGIKISGF
+222 ELTNGNPAIKISGYV
-236 IGKKELS
+236 GKKELS

-251 VFVNGRYVKNR
+251 VFVNGRYVKSR

-267 VENAYKNNIMVGKF
+267 VESAYKNNITVGKF
-281 PFYVMNIEIPFEMVD
+281 PFYVMCIDLPYEMVD

-310 ERQVCDEVYWAVKNA
+310 ERQVCDEVYWAVKGA
-325 LLKENDEIREKIKS
+325 LQKENDEIREKIKS
-339 RYVTFDRPVT
+339 RYVTFDRPV
-349 VEKPKV
+349 VNEKPKA
-355 EQTEIKIETK
+355 EQTVIKFEQK
-365 PVNIER
+365 PVNVQR
-371 PQFSEAP
+371 PQ
-378 KFTPVKKVEV
+378 FTPVKRVEI
-388 SVPKEFAPKSAPKPE
+388 SVPKEFKPKEYEKPKTAE
-403 PEIKVQQPPKN
+403 SVIPKN
-414 ADTIGVIEKF
+414 ADTVAVLEKF
-424 KFEEPKVEFVEEDK
+424 KIEEPKVEITEDEK
-438 KVSYKIIGQLFDT
+438 KFSYKIIGQLFDT

-472 MIYEKLLRMN
+472 MIYEKLTRMN
-482 DEKDMAYQMLLS
+482 EEKETAYQMLLS
-494 PVAITLSASEY
+494 PVAITLSANEY
-505 DAVEGRREALEK
+505 DAVEDKIPTLEK

-534 VPVSLKDDDIKNVI
+534 VPVSLRDEDMKNVI

-574 ANKKLSDKEI
+574 ANKKLSDREI

-589 LFVAEGGV
+589 LFVSEGGV

-606 IVKIT
+606 MVKIT

>member
-1 MKKINIL
+1 MKKINVL
-8 TTEMANKIA
+8 TNEMANKIA

-40 ATSLII
+40 ATNLII
-46 EIKNGGVSYIRVT
+46 EIKNGGISYIRVT

-77 ATSKIVDE
+77 ATSKIVNED
-85 NDLFSIKTLG
+85 DLFSIKTLG

-125 ISGGQFLKEETV
+125 ISGGRFLSEETV
-137 GCPVGTTIVVKNL
+137 GCPVGTTVVVKNL

-199 SGDGELKSCIYSIYG
+199 SGDGELKSCIYAIYG

-222 ELSNSNQGIKISGF
+222 EVSNSNQAIKISGYV
-236 IGKKELS
+236 GKKELS

-365 PVNIER
+365 AVNVER
-371 PQFSEAP
+371 PQ
-378 KFTPVKKVEV
+378 FTPVKKVEV
-388 SVPKEFAPKSAPKPE
+388 SVPEEFKPKAE
-403 PEIKVQQPPKN
+403 PRVTVKQPPKN
-414 ADTIGVIEKF
+414 TDTAEVLKRF
-424 KFEEPKVEFVEEDK
+424 QAEEPKIEFEEEEQK
-438 KVSYKIIGQLFDT
+438 FSYKIIGQLFDT

-472 MIYEKLLRMN
+472 MIYEKLTRMN
-482 DEKDMAYQMLLS
+482 DEKEMAYQMLLS

-505 DAVEGRREALEK
+505 DAVDGKKEALEK
-517 YGFVVEDFG
+517 YGFIVEDFG

-534 VPVSLKDDDIKNVI
+534 VPVSLRDDDIKNVI

-584 DELVR
+584 NELVR

>member
-1 MKKINIL
+1 MKKINVL
-8 TTEMANKIA
+8 TNEMANKIA

-40 ATSLII
+40 ATNLII
-46 EIKNGGVSYIRVT
+46 EIKNGGISYIRVT

-77 ATSKIVDE
+77 ATSKIVNED
-85 NDLFSIKTLG
+85 DLFSIKTLG

-125 ISGGQFLKEETV
+125 ISGGRFLSEETV
-137 GCPVGTTIVVKNL
+137 GCPVGTTVVVKNL

-199 SGDGELKSCIYSIYG
+199 SGDGELKSCIYAIYG

-222 ELSNSNQGIKISGF
+222 EVSNSNQAIKISGYV
-236 IGKKELS
+236 GKKELS

-281 PFYVMNIEIPFEMVD
+281 PFYVLNIEIPFEMVD

-365 PVNIER
+365 PVNVER
-371 PQFSEAP
+371 PQ
-378 KFTPVKKVEV
+378 FTPVKKVEV
-388 SVPKEFAPKSAPKPE
+388 SVPEEFKPKAE
-403 PEIKVQQPPKN
+403 PRVTVQQLPKN
-414 ADTIGVIEKF
+414 TDTAEVLKRF
-424 KFEEPKVEFVEEDK
+424 QAEEPKIEFEEEEQK
-438 KVSYKIIGQLFDT
+438 FSYKIIGQLFDT

-472 MIYEKLLRMN
+472 MIYEKLTRMN
-482 DEKDMAYQMLLS
+482 DEKEMAYQMLLS

-505 DAVEGRREALEK
+505 DAVDGKKEALEK

-534 VPVSLKDDDIKNVI
+534 VPVSLRDDDIKNVI

-584 DELVR
+584 NELVR

>member
-1 MKKINIL
+1 MKKINVL
-8 TTEMANKIA
+8 SSEMSNKIA

-77 ATSKIVDE
+77 ATSKIVNED
-85 NDLFSIKTLG
+85 DLYSIKTLG

-110 EIMSKTEDEN
+110 EVMSKTEDEN

-125 ISGGQFLKEETV
+125 ISGGKFLSEETV
-137 GCPVGTTIVVKNL
+137 GCPVGTTVVVKNL

-173 IVERLVMSNPHIS
+173 IVERLVMANPHIS

-199 SGDGELKSCIYSIYG
+199 SGDGELKSCIYAIYG

-243 RGNRAFQS
+243 RGNRAFQT

-339 RYVTFDRPVT
+339 RYVTFDRPVSDQ
-349 VEKPKV
+349 KPKV
-355 EQTEIKIETK
+355 EQTEIKIQTN

-371 PQFSEAP
+371 PQF
-378 KFTPVKKVEV
+378 TPVKKIEV
-388 SVPKEFAPKSAPKPE
+388 SVPKEFKPKTE
-403 PEIKVQQPPKN
+403 PRIVEQQPPRNSDATEILKKL
-414 ADTIGVIEKF
+414 T
-424 KFEEPKVEFVEEDK
+424 FEEPKIQLQEGK
-438 KVSYKIIGQLFDT
+438 KNISYKIIGQLFDT
-451 YVILELDNEVLLM
+451 YVILELEKEVLLM

-472 MIYEKLLRMN
+472 MIYEKLMRMN
-482 DEKDMAYQMLLS
+482 NEKDMAYQMLLS
-494 PVAITLSASEY
+494 PVAVTLSASEY
-505 DAVEGRREALEK
+505 DAVDGKREELEK
-517 YGFVVEDFG
+517 FGFVVEDFG

-534 VPVSLKDDDIKNVI
+534 VPVSLRDDDIKNVI
-548 LDIINNSSTDYME
+548 LDIINNSSSDYME

-589 LFVAEGGV
+589 MFVEEGGV

>member
-1 MKKINIL
+1 MKKINVL
-8 TTEMANKIA
+8 SSEMSNKIA

-40 ATSLII
+40 ATNIII
-46 EIKNGGVSYIRVT
+46 EIKNGGISYIRVT

-77 ATSKIVDE
+77 ATSKIINED
-85 NDLFSIKTLG
+85 DLFSIKTLG

-120 GTKLE
+120 GTFLE
-125 ISGGQFLKEETV
+125 ISGGKFVKEETV

-150 FFNTPARMKFLKK
+150 FFNTPARMKFLKR

-173 IVERLVMSNPHIS
+173 IVERLVMANPHIS
-186 VRYIVDEKEKLFV
+186 VRYIIDEKEKLFV
-199 SGDGELKSCIYSIYG
+199 SGDGELKSCIYSVYG
-214 RDYAKGVL
+214 RDYAKGVI
-222 ELSNSNQGIKISGF
+222 ELTNTNPTIKISGYV
-236 IGKKELS
+236 GKKELS

-267 VENAYKNNIMVGKF
+267 VESAYKNNIMVGKF
-281 PFYVMNIEIPFEMVD
+281 PFYVMCIDVPYEMVD

-310 ERQVCDEVYWAVKNA
+310 ERQVCDEVYWAVKGA
-325 LLKENDEIREKIKS
+325 LQKENDEIREKIKS
-339 RYVTFDRPVT
+339 RYVTFDSPV
-349 VEKPKV
+349 VNEKPKA
-355 EQTEIKIETK
+355 EQTFIKFEQK
-365 PVNIER
+365 PVNVER
-371 PQFSEAP
+371 PQ
-378 KFTPVKKVEV
+378 FTPVKKIEV
-388 SVPKEFAPKSAPKPE
+388 SVPKEFKPRVTE
-403 PEIKVQQPPKN
+403 PVVPEN
-414 ADTIGVIEKF
+414 TDTVSVLQKF
-424 KFEEPKVEFVEEDK
+424 NIAEPKVEFVEEEK
-438 KVSYKIIGQLFDT
+438 KFSYKIIGQLFDT

-472 MIYEKLLRMN
+472 MIYEKLTQMN
-482 DEKDMAYQMLLS
+482 DEKETMYQMLLS

-505 DAVEGRREALEK
+505 DAVEDKMKSLEK

-534 VPVSLKDDDIKNVI
+534 VPVSLRDEDMKNVI

-589 LFVAEGGV
+589 LFVAQGGV

-606 IVKIT
+606 MVKVT
-611 KYELEKMFKRI
+611 RYELEKMFKRI

>member
-1 MKKINIL
+1 MKKINVL
-8 TTEMANKIA
+8 TNEMANKIA

-40 ATSLII
+40 ATNLII
-46 EIKNGGVSYIRVT
+46 EIKNGGISYIRVT

-77 ATSKIVDE
+77 ATSKIVNED
-85 NDLFSIKTLG
+85 DLFSIKTLG

-125 ISGGQFLKEETV
+125 ISGGKFLNEETV
-137 GCPVGTTIVVKNL
+137 GCPVGTTVVVKNL

-199 SGDGELKSCIYSIYG
+199 SGDGELKSCIYAIYG

-222 ELSNSNQGIKISGF
+222 ELSNTNQGIKVSGY

-296 INVHPTKQEVKFVN
+296 INVHPTKQEIKFVN

-339 RYVTFDRPVT
+339 RYVTFDRPVA

-365 PVNIER
+365 PVNVER
-371 PQFSEAP
+371 PQF
-378 KFTPVKKVEV
+378 TPVKRVEV
-388 SVPKEFAPKSAPKPE
+388 SVPKEFKPKAE
-403 PEIKVQQPPKN
+403 PRIVEQQPPKN
-414 ADTIGVIEKF
+414 ADTVDVLKKF
-424 KFEEPKVEFVEEDK
+424 RLEEPKVEFEKEEQK
-438 KVSYKIIGQLFDT
+438 LSYKIIGQLFDT

-472 MIYEKLLRMN
+472 MIYEKLIRMN
-482 DEKDMAYQMLLS
+482 DEKEMAYQMLLS

-505 DAVEGRREALEK
+505 DAVEGKKEELEK
-517 YGFVVEDFG
+517 FGFVVEDFG

-534 VPVSLKDDDIKNVI
+534 VPVSLRDDDIKNVI

-574 ANKKLSDKEI
+574 ANKRLSDKEI